1 MIDPSAHCFVVPAYA
16 ESPHLDAC
24 LDSLRQQHTRTAVS
38 IATSTPNRH
47 VRAMA
52 ERYQVPL
59 HVNPAQGGIGA
70 DWNFALE
77 VAGTPWV
84 TLAHQDD
91 IYLPDFA
98 TRTLQALSDSRDAV
112 LVFSGYEE
120 MEGSS
125 VRDAST
131 LLRIKQAL
139 LELGFVGGS
148 RAGSRF
154 FKTNALR
161 FGCAIPCPSATIN
174 VAATGL
180 RFRTDLKVDLDW
192 AAWLELARKPGAF
205 IYLRDILMRHRVHA
219 QSETSAAISA
229 GHRLAEDRAV
239 LRSLW
244 PGPLAHAILA
254 SYRIAYRSNQV
265 PTET

>member
-1 MIDPSAHCFVVPAYA
+1 MIDPAVHCFVVPAHG
-16 ESPHLDAC
+16 ESPHLDDC
-24 LDSLRQQHTRTAVS
+24 LRSLSEQTVKTAIS
-38 IATSTPNRH
+38 ISTSTPNH
-47 VRAMA
+47 HIRALA
-52 ERYQVPL
+52 ERYGVPL
-59 HVNPAQGGIGA
+59 HVNPVRGGIGA

-77 VAGTPWV
+77 AAETPWV

-91 IYLPDFA
+91 IYLPQFA
-98 TRTLQALSDSRDAV
+98 ARMLQALSDCRDGI

-120 MEGSS
+120 IEGSH
-125 VRDAST
+125 VRSTST

-148 RAGSRF
+148 RATRRF

-161 FGCAIPCPSATIN
+161 FGCAIACPSATIN

-192 AAWLELARKPGAF
+192 AAWLQLARRPGAF

-219 QSETSAAISA
+219 ESETSAAISA
-229 GHRLAEDRAV
+229 GHRLAEDRTV

-244 PGPLAHAILA
+244 PEPLAQAILA

-265 PTET
+265 PPQT